1 MGQNLKRQVNSILS
15 NGQTTTLQEKNSEI
29 GVKNNYTS
37 KYFESIKCI
46 IRAECRNPK
55 SKKRKAVIT
64 GTHVINHK
72 TCKILFKMIY
82 VKIYPSFNTF
92 S

>member
-1 MGQNLKRQVNSILS
+1 MGQNLKRQVKSVKS
-15 NGQTTTLQEKNSEI
+15 NGQTMTLQEKNSEI
-29 GVKNNYTS
+29 GVKENYTS

-46 IRAECRNPK
+46 IRGESGNPNDEE
-55 SKKRKAVIT
+55 RRAVMT
-64 GTHVINHK
+64 GTHVIDK
-72 TCKILFKMIY
+72 QTCKKLFILFY